1 MADDACP
8 VFSGCDSRCPTDTS
22 VSSGYQYSQVLEEDR
37 VFWRIHRAVK
47 RSISNIDAYRLGKI
61 RVVWVECPRSIP
73 GGVTVAQRFL
83 VPLVGVRISTG
94 KHNGA
99 ALQPHCSFGPG
110 TIHANFWVL
119 TRTRGP
125 VRVVACQKV
134 IRHEVVPSLGSH
146 PRCLSGGALCG
157 IQPHFFFACYFAST
171 AGIGSS
177 VRITFHAKAGC

>member
-8 VFSGCDSRCPTDTS
+8 VFSGCDSRCLADTS
-22 VSSGYQYSQVLEEDR
+22 VGSGYQYGQALEEYR
-37 VFWRIHRAVK
+37 VFWRCHLAVK

-99 ALQPHCSFGPG
+99 ALQPHFSFSPR
-110 TIHANFWVL
+110 TYSPNFWDL
-119 TRTRGP
+119 TALCGP
-125 VRVVACQKV
+125 VRVVA
-134 IRHEVVPSLGSH
+134 
-146 PRCLSGGALCG
+146 
-157 IQPHFFFACYFAST
+157 
-171 AGIGSS
+171 
-177 VRITFHAKAGC
+177 